1 MTLCFENI
9 TPTVLRIPSEFFG
22 IFQRFGD
29 GHPLPVDEILTCFAD
44 YLDSH
49 LSNLLTIISSVFK
62 LDSSVEP
69 PMWFV
74 INKFGC
80 SNPTGKSL
88 QAPAN
93 LLDSSAHLRADSST
107 SQPREELRKYEP
119 SFINSN
125 LALFMKFR
133 FSSIEE
139 MLREII
145 SEDCNIT
152 SNFTAWETLSLSVSL
167 ISCPKTLIPK

>member
-62 LDSSVEP
+62 LDSSVDP
-69 PMWFV
+69 PLWFV

-88 QAPAN
+88 QAPGFP
-93 LLDSSAHLRADSST
+93 HLNKEKT
-107 SQPREELRKYEP
+107 E
-119 SFINSN
+119 
-125 LALFMKFR
+125 
-133 FSSIEE
+133 
-139 MLREII
+139 EII
-145 SEDCNIT
+145 VNKLLK
-152 SNFTAWETLSLSVSL
+152 WLS
-167 ISCPKTLIPK
+167 